1 MTKLLVRIAI
11 VLFLVALFA
20 GGYYLLQQIPQ
31 DEQELALAEV
41 KRGDL
46 VVKTHLRG
54 ELRAV
59 RSLTLTAP
67 NIGSMSQV
75 TQLAPTG
82 ALAHRGDLIF
92 ELDDSERVAALED
105 SLLSVDQIKENLK
118 KAEAELEIRKSQ
130 DEVEIVQA
138 NFQVRRAELE
148 VRRNELLAAIDA
160 RKNELTLEEANR
172 RKQKLE
178 EDIKNRLQ
186 QREAELAVLRE
197 QLNKAELDVARDRR
211 RIAESRKLSPLTG
224 LVAIL
229 QNRSGGRG
237 GFGQSLPEIREGD
250 QIYAGMAVAQ
260 LLDLSEMELLTRV
273 EESERA
279 NLDVGQEVVIRLD
292 AIPDKTVPGTI
303 KRLGNTASANIFAGE
318 ATKKFECVIAI
329 DMRKLLENVGA
340 EPSRI
345 ERIMATARQ
354 NAEVGYGA
362 TATRQ
367 TRAAGGG
374 RDGASPDRDQR
385 QARAQRG
392 DRGEGGAPPAA
403 EQGRGQRAARTPQ
416 PGRQDQGE
424 ERQARA
430 QGPGPGQEGG
440 RQRAQ
445 RAAGGQQVARGQ
457 QGGRQRQQ
465 PDGGE
470 QASQGGRQRQ
480 QPGGGEQASQGGRQR
495 QQPGGGEQASQG
507 GRQRGGQGGRDPSA
521 ILARLPE
528 DARKQAE
535 ALLKGRGPQEL
546 SNEERQQFRQI
557 MQTAFGGRQGGRG
570 GGQGGFGGG
579 GFGGGAGGGQGG
591 FGGAPGGFGGS
602 PRGGQQAPP
611 VPTAQSESTSEFT
624 ETERR
629 SAELPEPPKQGSDVD
644 VLLRPGLLADAEVT
658 VEHIADTLYI
668 PYQAVFEEGTQTIV
682 YVLEGSRLQP
692 RRVQLG
698 RRSESQVSVREGLAE
713 GEMISLYRP
722 DSAPAAR
729 PTADEPS
736 SGPSFPGGGTGRG
749 N

>member
-1 MTKLLVRIAI
+1 MTKLLFRTAI
-11 VLFLVALFA
+11 VLFFAALVA
-20 GGYYLLQQIPQ
+20 GGYYLAQQIPQ
-31 DEQELALAEV
+31 DEHDLALAEV

-46 VVKTHLRG
+46 VVRTHLRG

-105 SLLSVDQIKENLK
+105 SLLSVDQIQENLK

-279 NLDVGQEVVIRLD
+279 NLRVDQDVVIRLD
-292 AIPDKTVPGTI
+292 AIPDKIVPGTI

-318 ATKKFECVIAI
+318 ATKKFECIIGI
-329 DMRKLLENVGA
+329 DMRRLLENVGA
-340 EPSRI
+340 EPERI

-354 NAEVGYGA
+354 NSEVGYGT
-362 TATRQ
+362 TASRE
-367 TRAAGGG
+367 TRAAASERGGE
-374 RDGASPDRDQR
+374 SPDRDQR
-385 QARAQRG
+385 LGRAQRG
-392 DRGEGGAPPAA
+392 DRGEGGAPPPG
-403 EQGRGQRAARTPQ
+403 EQGRGQRAGRTPQ
-416 PGRQDQGE
+416 AARQDEGGQ
-424 ERQARA
+424 RQARA
-430 QGPGPGQEGG
+430 EGPGSSQEGG
-440 RQRAQ
+440 RQRGQ
-445 RAAGGQQVARGQ
+445 RAAGNQQGARGQ

-470 QASQGGRQRQ
+470 QAG
-480 QPGGGEQASQGGRQR
+480 
-495 QQPGGGEQASQG
+495 QG

-546 SNEERQQFRQI
+546 SDEERQQFRQI

-579 GFGGGAGGGQGG
+579 FGGGARGGGAGGGQAG
-591 FGGAPGGFGGS
+591 FGGAPGGFGGG
-602 PRGGQQAPP
+602 PRGGEAAPSIPTTQA
-611 VPTAQSESTSEFT
+611 ESTSEFT

-629 SAELPEPPKQGSDVD
+629 SAQLPEPPKQGSDVD

-682 YVLEGSRLQP
+682 YVLEGSRLQA

-698 RRSESQVSVREGLAE
+698 RRSESQVSVREGLQE

-729 PTADEPS
+729 PNTDEPS
-736 SGPSFPGGGTGRG
+736 SGPSFPGGGAGPG